1 MPILDAE
8 TRVKNLQQNAVL
20 LSISRGRLRTTKR
33 ISSSSIQSD
42 ADPDIL
48 HVSKDI
54 MESDKLDA
62 IGQLF
67 TKSSNFLSKICLP
80 GPFKSGMYLLPV
92 RLIDS
97 TLKQLEL
104 DKAELVTL
112 LADFMAFYE
121 AAHQFAQ
128 ADEVEATVMLDA
140 NPGLAQFAAS
150 KAQLGSLWNPLDYPT
165 PDQVRAR
172 FFFEFS
178 VMEMQTPG
186 KLKAISKEL
195 YQRELEKIQNVWE
208 GATEKISGVLMEE
221 FQKLTSN
228 LAERLTTGEDG
239 KQKSLRASTI
249 QKMNDWF
256 SLFDA
261 RNLASDEQLA
271 AMVGKARRLVNGID
285 LETIKEDVAAR
296 AELSGGFQG
305 LVEEINQAVID
316 RPARR
321 MDFTE

>member
-20 LSISRGRLRTTKR
+20 LSVSRGRLRTTKR
-33 ISSSSIQSD
+33 ISSSSVQSD
-42 ADPDIL
+42 ADPDVL

-54 MESDKLDA
+54 MDSDKLDA
-62 IGQLF
+62 IGKLNA
-67 TKSSNFLSKICLP
+67 KISNFLLRICLP
-80 GPFKSGMYLLPV
+80 GPFKTGMYLLPV

-97 TLKQLEL
+97 TLKQLEA
-104 DKAELVTL
+104 DKVELTALV
-112 LADFMAFYE
+112 ADFMEFYQ

-128 ADEVEATVMLDA
+128 ADDATAAAMLEA

-150 KAQLGSLWNPLDYPT
+150 KAQLGSLWNPTDYPA

-172 FFFEFS
+172 FFFDFS

-228 LAERLTTGEDG
+228 LAERLTPGEDG
-239 KQKSLRASTI
+239 KQKSLRASTLK
-249 QKMNDWF
+249 KMNDWC

-261 RNLASDEQLA
+261 RNLSSDEQLS
-271 AMVGKARRLVNGID
+271 AMVDKARKLVNGID
-285 LETIKEDVAAR
+285 LENLKDDAAVR
-296 AELSGGFQG
+296 EELSKDVQG
-305 LVEEINQAVID
+305 LVEEVNAAIID

-321 MDFTE
+321 MDFAE

>member
-20 LSISRGRLRTTKR
+20 LSVSRGRLRTTKR
-33 ISSSSIQSD
+33 ISSSSVQSD

-54 MESDKLDA
+54 MESDQLDA

-67 TKSSNFLSKICLP
+67 AKSSNFLSKICLP

-97 TLKQLEL
+97 TLKQLEA
-104 DKAELVTL
+104 DKLELQIL
-112 LADFMAFYE
+112 LAEFMAFYTL
-121 AAHQFAQ
+121 AHTFAQ
-128 ADEVEATVMLDA
+128 ADEIAATIMVDE
-140 NPGLAQFAAS
+140 NPSLAQFAAS
-150 KAQLGSLWNPLDYPT
+150 KAQLGSLWNPMDYPT
-165 PDQVRAR
+165 PEQVRSK
-172 FFFEFS
+172 FFFDFS

-186 KLKAISKEL
+186 KLKAINKEL

-221 FQKLTSN
+221 FQKLTNN
-228 LAERLTTGEDG
+228 LAERLTPGEDG

-261 RNLASDEQLA
+261 RNITSDEQLA
-271 AMVGKARRLVNGID
+271 AMVEKARRLVNGID

-305 LVEEINQAVID
+305 LVDEINQAVID
-316 RPARR
+316 RPSRR
-321 MDFTE
+321 MDFGE